1 MADEKDSLV
10 GSTVRS
16 ASYNVILQ
24 VTFRILTFVM
34 NGILLRYTTKD
45 MIGIVNVRL
54 MLLNQTIVFVA
65 REAFRKACLSKTSEK
80 NWPQVINLLWCVFP
94 IGVALSVVL
103 GYVWLFYLEAPDPG
117 KIPNYPLAV
126 VVFAACGS
134 VELLSEQLWVVAQA
148 FVFLRLKVTIEGI
161 ANFAKCVI
169 TLFLVMFVSDLGIIS
184 FCLAQMAFSTL
195 SMLLYYIYFLY
206 LIQRSPKDKGS
217 VEFDFPL
224 KTVRDF
230 FPHPIRGK
238 SFISWGLANLTWSFF
253 KQSFLKKIL
262 TEGER
267 YIMTLFK
274 VLTFSQQGIY
284 DVINNLGSLVARC
297 VFMPIEESY
306 YTFFAH
312 TLVRGSSADQQ
323 AEKSAKTASETLEVV
338 LKFVV
343 LVGMTFLVFGYS
355 YSFLLLDIY
364 GGSTLSSGEGPSL
377 LRWYCLYVL
386 IIAVNGMT
394 ECFMFATMSKEDV
407 DSYNYKMMM
416 FSVLFLG
423 ASWYLTVLGSVG
435 FVIANC
441 LNMLLRIY
449 HSVKFIHNYFKS
461 TPNHKP
467 LCGLVPSHLV
477 IAGFVVSWLVTT
489 TSETRLC
496 CNHGWHYRILHIAI
510 GGVCLLIVAG
520 FVFIKEKTLVNFVLQ
535 HWFGI
540 RKKKEE

>member
-1 MADEKDSLV
+1 MVHFFRLSNQHLQHIEPSKISNMADEKDSLV

-65 REAFRKACLSKTSEK
+65 REAFRKACLSRTSEK

-364 GGSTLSSGEGPSL
+364 GGSTLSSGEG
-377 LRWYCLYVL
+377 
-386 IIAVNGMT
+386 
-394 ECFMFATMSKEDV
+394 
-407 DSYNYKMMM
+407 
-416 FSVLFLG
+416 

-461 TPNHKP
+461 TPNRKP
-467 LCGLVPSHLV
+467 LHGLIPSHLV

-520 FVFIKEKTLVNFVLQ
+520 FVFIKEKMLVNFVLQ